1 MNPPQ
6 DLPTWIAPQIYYKA
20 LELQDLCKQL
30 QHPGTIICEAASTTL
45 ILDTERSYALP
56 STSIS
61 SDDPLNKIKIDLIYK
76 DPSQIFPVT
85 VPMPVTDTWEHC
97 YTKTSEAY
105 RTVASPSNYNR
116 IQCLAYGYHLGALL
130 LDNPEYDKPIKA
142 SRTKAWIRTYKLF
155 KAIGYEQIYQTKKLT
170 LKQIG
175 DLSKPDLIS

>member
-45 ILDTERSYALP
+45 ILDTERSYALL

-61 SDDPLNKIKIDLIYK
+61 SDDSLNKIKMDLIYK

-85 VPMPVTDTWEHC
+85 VPIPVTDT
-97 YTKTSEAY
+97 
-105 RTVASPSNYNR
+105 
-116 IQCLAYGYHLGALL
+116 
-130 LDNPEYDKPIKA
+130 
-142 SRTKAWIRTYKLF
+142 
-155 KAIGYEQIYQTKKLT
+155 
-170 LKQIG
+170 
-175 DLSKPDLIS
+175 